1 MTNALKSL
9 NFKLF
14 LGFTLILILFY
25 SNIFVQ
31 SASGINLNKNDLN
44 DNYEQLEIHLTATS
58 YEFSPNR
65 IIVPLNVNLTLI
77 LHAEDKIHGFWLDS
91 YNLEQTMCN
100 DHVFKL
106 SFITYKAG
114 SFKFR
119 CSEPA
124 CGPYHPYMTGVLKV
138 EDDSTLFFNIG
149 IVIFGFSIIGVIT
162 FKRRGI
168 SDVKAEAN

>member
-1 MTNALKSL
+1 MTYALKSL

-44 DNYEQLEIHLTATS
+44 DNYEQLEIHLSATS

-91 YNLEQTMCN
+91 YNLKQTMCN
-100 DHVFKL
+100 DHDFTL
-106 SFITYKAG
+106 SFITNKAG

-138 EDDSTLFFNIG
+138 EDDSALIINIG
-149 IVIFGFSIIGVIT
+149 FLLLGFSIIGVIT
-162 FKRRGI
+162 FKKRGL
-168 SDVKAEAN
+168 SDVKAKTN